1 MTIFAPNVFS
11 HDKRQH
17 VRVQFVRS
25 VKVSSPNVV
34 QGCFAAKNLS
44 FGWIY
49 LTGSA
54 PLPVGD
60 DCRIEL
66 HASGRQASVIYPI
79 CGKVVRQDG
88 KGFGVRFT
96 GMEERCFIFL
106 QTMMLY
112 GSDDPMAMAE
122 CFVDAYLQTGEARC

>member
-11 HDKRQH
+11 PDKRRH
-17 VRVQFVRS
+17 VRVPFARS

-34 QGCFAAKNLS
+34 PGCFAAKNLS
-44 FGWIY
+44 LGGIY

-79 CGKVVRQDG
+79 CGTIAHQDG

-96 GMEERCFIFL
+96 GMEERCFMFL

-112 GSDDPMAMAE
+112 GSDDPIAMA
-122 CFVDAYLQTGEARC
+122 DYLNDRQMQAGEAHC

>member
-1 MTIFAPNVFS
+1 MTIFAPNAFS
-11 HDKRQH
+11 PDKRQH
-17 VRVQFVRS
+17 VRVPFVRS
-25 VKVSSPNVV
+25 VKVSMLNVA
-34 QGCFAAKNLS
+34 QGCFTAKNLS
-44 FGWIY
+44 LGGIY

-79 CGKVVRQDG
+79 CGTIAHQDG

-96 GMEERCFIFL
+96 GMEERCLMYL

-112 GSDDPMAMAE
+112 GSDDPIGMADYFNDSQMQA
-122 CFVDAYLQTGEARC
+122 GEAHC